1 MEAPVYHLENVVHVR
16 SELENFDGPLD
27 LILTLLSRNRMEIQD
42 IQISLI
48 LEQYLAWMDRQK
60 ELNLDVASEFVAMAS
75 HLLFIKTR
83 MLLSMDQEES
93 VSEMEELVAALEQR
107 RRSENYARVKLLLPE
122 LQRRWLIGS
131 DCLTRG
137 PLPVTPDK
145 TYHYQHAPED
155 LERSMRSLYQ
165 RTAEEVVPP
174 ERAFRGIVG
183 REPYPVGKKAEELL
197 GRLKQGVQRLKS
209 LFSMAKSRSE
219 LVATFLAVLE
229 LCKLRRVE
237 LEGEGEE
244 TEVRA
249 GEEPDALPELPEDS
263 E

>member
-42 IQISLI
+42 IQISLL
-48 LEQYLAWMDRQK
+48 LEQYLEWMARQK
-60 ELNLDVASEFVAMAS
+60 ALNLDVASEFVAMAS

-83 MLLSMDQEES
+83 MLLAMDQEES

-107 RRSENYARVKLLLPE
+107 KRSEDYARIKLLLPE
-122 LQRRWLIGS
+122 LQRRWAIGS

-145 TYHYQHAPED
+145 TYRYHHQPED
-155 LERSMRSLYQ
+155 LERAMHLLFQRS
-165 RTAEEVVPP
+165 AEEVVPP

-197 GRLKQGVQRLKS
+197 SRLKRGAQRLRS
-209 LFSMAKSRSE
+209 LFLLSKSRSE

-229 LCKLRRVE
+229 LCKLHRIE
-237 LEGEGEE
+237 LEGEGAD
-244 TEVRA
+244 A
-249 GEEPDALPELPEDS
+249 GLRPVAAADAQTGNDS
-263 E
+263 AD

>member
-1 MEAPVYHLENVVHVR
+1 MEVPVYHLENVVHVR

-83 MLLSMDQEES
+83 MLLSMDEEES

-107 RRSENYARVKLLLPE
+107 RRSENYARIKLLLPE
-122 LQRRWLIGS
+122 LQRRWLIGT

-145 TYHYQHAPED
+145 TYRYQHAPED
-155 LERSMRSLYQ
+155 LERAMHSLYQ

-183 REPYPVGKKAEELL
+183 REPYPVGKKAAELL
-197 GRLKQGVQRLKS
+197 GCLKQGVQRLKS

-237 LEGEGEE
+237 LEGEGDE

-249 GEEPDALPELPEDS
+249 GTEQNLSEVPGDS
-263 E
+263 A